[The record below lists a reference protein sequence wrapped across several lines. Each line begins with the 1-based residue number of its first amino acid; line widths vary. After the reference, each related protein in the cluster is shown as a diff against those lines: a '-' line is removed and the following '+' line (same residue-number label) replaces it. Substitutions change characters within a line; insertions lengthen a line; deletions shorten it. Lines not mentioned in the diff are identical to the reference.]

1 LSSPTCVA
9 SARSLSLRSSGS
21 DLSKMSTQRR
31 TWRDQ
36 LRLMM
41 LVIDKAALVQ
51 VGIERARNGGEVE

>member
-1 LSSPTCVA
+1 
-9 SARSLSLRSSGS
+9 
-21 DLSKMSTQRR
+21 MSTPRR